1 MAFTGCLA
9 NILPGSFAVTLPV
22 TGTQNAVPTP
32 QPRFQ
37 NQTGRL
43 FRAAPFSFVGFD
55 DYFSASINSNS
66 SNARFPSVVAT

>member
-32 QPRFQ
+32 KPDFGIKRGGSFEPPRS
-37 NQTGRL
+37 RL
-43 FRAAPFSFVGFD
+43 LGSTITSARA
-55 DYFSASINSNS
+55 
-66 SNARFPSVVAT
+66 